1 MAHKQARPKLVQLSK
16 KGRESCLPLTF
27 NLTVRD
33 WEAFTP
39 ALCNEIQFGLL
50 IREVFVFIIFVILH
64 VAMAT

>member
-1 MAHKQARPKLVQLSK
+1 MAHKQARSKLVQLGK
-16 KGRESCLPLTF
+16 KGKESSLPLTF

-33 WEAFTP
+33 WEVNPP
-39 ALCNEIQFGLL
+39 AVCNEIQFGLL

>member
-1 MAHKQARPKLVQLSK
+1 MAAQARRPKLVQLVK

-27 NLTVRD
+27 NLTVRG
-33 WEAFTP
+33 WKAFIP
-39 ALCNEIQFGLL
+39 ALCSEIQFGLL